1 VHKSQGTEAERVI
14 LILPSEA
21 SPVLTRELIYTGI
34 TRARARVEIWGA
46 RPVFE
51 AAVARR
57 LRRSS
62 GLREALWQGHI

>member
-1 VHKSQGTEAERVI
+1 
-14 LILPSEA
+14 
-21 SPVLTRELIYTGI
+21 
-34 TRARARVEIWGA
+34 VEIWGA